1 MSMESSLWMGDIEPW
16 MNRDLIFNAFLEHG
30 LKPSNIKMITDH
42 KSNLSR
48 NYCFVNFETM
58 TEANKAL
65 INLNGKKIPNTNI
78 NFRLNWA
85 NKHCEKNKNLYLG
98 NLPNDIDDI
107 QLFNIFK
114 EKYPSVHH
122 VSIMTENGE
131 SKGYGFIQFINKYD
145 YEKCLKEMDGYLI
158 KGKPIIVRERKKKK
172 PEEKGES
179 NLNNL
184 NNVYK
189 FNKLNMNNMNNM
201 PKNVYKNSINQNQNI
216 NNNNNNLYNNNI
228 KEANTGYFYKYN
240 NKINPLLFQQ
250 DELNNEDNEE
260 DEDLSSS
267 NSSTSNSEKRKFSD
281 NLDLILNDDH
291 YALNKKIQE
300 SVDKMFE
307 HYKYS
312 SKNNEEFNMIIY
324 YGSNKCSFS
333 EDFYF

>member
-1 MSMESSLWMGDIEPW
+1 
-16 MNRDLIFNAFLEHG
+16 
-30 LKPSNIKMITDH
+30 
-42 KSNLSR
+42 
-48 NYCFVNFETM
+48 
-58 TEANKAL
+58 
-65 INLNGKKIPNTNI
+65 
-78 NFRLNWA
+78 
-85 NKHCEKNKNLYLG
+85 
-98 NLPNDIDDI
+98 LPNDIDDI

-114 EKYPSVHH
+114 DKYPSVHH

-228 KEANTGYFYKYN
+228 KESNTGYFYKYN